1 MQGRRVSVLHN
12 ERKRERKGIMASDL
26 FKIVADKWMEVI
38 SMKYN
43 EIKDGF
49 TMECRKSMTDFDEDI
64 FHSTIIS
71 CYNTIKLKGLSDL
84 TEQGMKN
91 YLFRAFKIN
100 TKREALYMR
109 NAKRDPNISGS
120 DAMSIYEKNGLNDE
134 TTDEKIRKQLLND
147 YSVVYILKRVEENFD
162 TISFYCFRLK
172 WLIPKMTYQKLREI
186 TKVKDCKKRCIDI
199 MKWLKENINKG
210 DILTE
215 FEKKYV

>member
-1 MQGRRVSVLHN
+1 
-12 ERKRERKGIMASDL
+12 MASDL
-26 FKIVADKWMEVI
+26 YKIVADKWMEVI
-38 SMKYN
+38 SLRYN

-49 TMECRKSMTDFDEDI
+49 TMECRKTMTEFDEDI
-64 FHSTIIS
+64 FHSTIVN
-71 CYNTIKLKGLSDL
+71 CYNTIKLKGLTDL

-91 YLFRAFKIN
+91 YLFRSFKMN

-109 NAKRDPNISGS
+109 NQKRDNNISGS
-120 DAMSIYEKNGLNDE
+120 DAMSIYEKNGLNEE
-134 TTDEKIRKQLLND
+134 TTEEKTRKQLLND
-147 YSVVYILKRVEENFD
+147 YSVVYILKRVEENPDFD

-186 TKVKDCKKRCIDI
+186 THVKDCKKRCIDI

>member
-1 MQGRRVSVLHN
+1 
-12 ERKRERKGIMASDL
+12 MASDL
-26 FKIVADKWMEVI
+26 YKIVADKWMEVI
-38 SMKYN
+38 SLRYN
-43 EIKDGF
+43 EIKKGF
-49 TMECRKSMTDFDEDI
+49 RMSCQKEMTDFDEDI

-71 CYNTIKLKGLSDL
+71 CYQTIKSKGLTDL

-91 YLFRAFKIN
+91 YLFRSFKMN

-109 NAKRDPNISGS
+109 NAKRDTNISDS
-120 DAMSIYEKNGLNDE
+120 DVISIYDKNGLNDE
-134 TTDEKIRKQLLND
+134 TTEDKIKKQLLND
-147 YSVVYILKRVEENFD
+147 YSTVYILKQVEGNFD

-186 TKVKDCKKRCIDI
+186 TKVKDCKKRCINI
-199 MKWLKENINKG
+199 MKWLKDNINKG

>member
-1 MQGRRVSVLHN
+1 MSVLHK

-38 SMKYN
+38 SVKYN

-49 TMECRKSMTDFDEDI
+49 TMECRKTMTNFDEDI
-64 FHSTIIS
+64 FHSTIVN
-71 CYNTIKLKGLSDL
+71 CYNTIKLKGLTDL

-91 YLFRAFKIN
+91 YLFRSFKIN
-100 TKREALYMR
+100 TQREAQYSR
-109 NAKRDPNISGS
+109 NSKRDTNINGS

-134 TTDEKIRKQLLND
+134 TTEEKIKKQLLND
-147 YSVVYILKRVEENFD
+147 YSVVHILKRVEENFD

-199 MKWLKENINKG
+199 MKWLKKNINKE

>member
-1 MQGRRVSVLHN
+1 MSVLHK
-12 ERKRERKGIMASDL
+12 ERKRERKGIMANDL

-38 SMKYN
+38 SVKYN

-49 TMECRKSMTDFDEDI
+49 TMECRKTMTNFDEDI
-64 FHSTIIS
+64 FHSTIVN
-71 CYNTIKLKGLSDL
+71 CYNTIKLKGLTDL

-91 YLFRAFKIN
+91 YLFRSFKIN
-100 TKREALYMR
+100 TQREAQYSR
-109 NAKRDPNISGS
+109 NSKRDTNINGS
-120 DAMSIYEKNGLNDE
+120 DAMSIYEKNGLNEE
-134 TTDEKIRKQLLND
+134 TTEEKIKKQLLND
-147 YSVVYILKRVEENFD
+147 YSVVHILKRVEENFD

-199 MKWLKENINKG
+199 MKWLKKNINKE